1 MADGLHAVVFVDNH
15 DNQRGH
21 GGAGGVLTASGPGHN
36 DWQYKVASAFML
48 AHDYGFKRVMSSY
61 YFDNSDQGPP
71 GAQPGPPGQACGN
84 GWPCEH
90 RLLQFNFFIITSLLL
105 RTLSCIIFLLFFR
118 WSSIMNMVKFA
129 NAVVGTGV
137 ENWQEAGSSLG
148 FSRYCIEPN
157 FLL

>member
-36 DWQYKVASAFML
+36 DWQYKVASAFLL

-71 GAQPGPPGQACGN
+71 GAQPGPAGQECGN
-84 GWPCEH
+84 GWTCEH
-90 RLLQFNFFIITSLLL
+90 RFGRFISLVSNQCEHLIIYLL
-105 RTLSCIIFLLFFR
+105 TLIFR

-129 NAVVGTGV
+129 NTVVGTGV
-137 ENWQEAGSSLG
+137 ENWQAAGASLG
-148 FSRYCIEPN
+148 FSRYH
-157 FLL
+157 LL